1 MDSASG
7 QSILEI
13 SNTPVKA
20 KSSLQSR
27 KRKHPSL
34 KLDFSSIVNDNA
46 VAGPSKS
53 ANLRNT
59 WNNDPEPHYLGSLV
73 YASAKTWQGVKRV
86 DLRSYECCERRK
98 QLYPTKN
105 GISLD
110 LQEWVHIDFC
120 KSDIE
125 HEIARVKEDIEYVGV
140 MTVGRTNF
148 IKIYRSSHDHRI
160 YVDIRKYDLFDE
172 PLGVSPTRCG
182 VKLTLEQWKK
192 LKDINFNDDIPEL
205 ANMTPC
211 WYDSSHSN
219 QEYRCP
225 YCAKDTSGVR
235 KTPEYGVMITQV

>member
-1 MDSASG
+1 MDSTSG
-7 QSILEI
+7 QTTLEM
-13 SNTPVKA
+13 SSTPIRA

-34 KLDFSSIVNDNA
+34 KLDFSSTVNDNA
-46 VAGPSKS
+46 VPSKVQ
-53 ANLRNT
+53 RNT

-73 YASAKTWQGVKRV
+73 YASAKTWQGLKRI

-110 LQEWVHIDFC
+110 LQEWVHIDYC
-120 KSDIE
+120 KADIE
-125 HEIARVKEDIEYVGV
+125 HEIARVKEDIDYVGV
-140 MTVGRTNF
+140 MTVGRSNF

-160 YVDIRKYDLFDE
+160 YVDIRKYDLHDELFD
-172 PLGVSPTRCG
+172 VTPTRCG
-182 VKLTLEQWKK
+182 VKLTLKLWKK
-192 LKDINFNDDIPEL
+192 LKDINFNEDIPEL
-205 ANMTPC
+205 TNMKPC

-219 QEYRCP
+219 QEYRCA

-235 KTPEYGVMITQV
+235 KAPEYGVMITQV